1 MYNYTE
7 NYRACPVKNI
17 IKISG
22 KRMFTF
28 VKNRKDFA
36 LSVRLVLVDTNGN
49 VILNSLTA
57 RHRSLF
63 NRNEGSG
70 RFLYC
75 VMTIL
80 MVNLS

>member
-1 MYNYTE
+1 MYTLVSGYNYLLAICVICVSIFLA
-7 NYRACPVKNI
+7 N
-17 IKISG
+17 SG
-22 KRMFTF
+22 LRIETGEI
-28 VKNRKDFA
+28 A
-36 LSVRLVLVDTNGN
+36 LVYAESVDTNGN

-80 MVNLS
+80 MVNLA